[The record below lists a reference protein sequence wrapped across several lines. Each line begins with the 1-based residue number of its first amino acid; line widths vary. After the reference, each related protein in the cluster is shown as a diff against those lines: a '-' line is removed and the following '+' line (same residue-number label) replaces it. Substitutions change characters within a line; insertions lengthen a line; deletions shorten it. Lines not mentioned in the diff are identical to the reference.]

1 MANGC
6 CCYSPYFTSCCL
18 WYSDAI
24 LIPRLCTPLFLFF
37 FVLCSLL
44 YIFLFFSRPLSA
56 DSLCLARRPIIP
68 PPFPPHQQQSKWDI
82 MWSRLI
88 VRPEPR
94 RRRQLGNAAYWLRS
108 DCFAQIVF
116 GNWSLA
122 FCSGCRRITGWYKFM
137 QAWSHICQ
145 YDILCNFCYLVSTV
159 EHWNA
164 QGTPAESNQYRLGK
178 QRYCFINFKV
188 QFIMKTVEYR
198 QNRMAE
204 LVA

>member
-1 MANGC
+1 MSR
-6 CCYSPYFTSCCL
+6 SPKILPQTRYALYIYGKLLPLLFSLFYFML
-18 WYSDAI
+18 P
-24 LIPRLCTPLFLFF
+24 LIFRCESHPAALHTFVFF
-37 FVLCSLL
+37 CFVFWSLL
-44 YIFLFFSRPLSA
+44 YIYIFFSSSHL
-56 DSLCLARRPIIP
+56 LCLLIVSASHDGLLFRL
-68 PPFPPHQQQSKWDI
+68 PPHQQQSKWDI

-145 YDILCNFCYLVSTV
+145 YDILCDFCYLVSTV

-164 QGTPAESNQYRLGK
+164 RGTLAESNPQVR
-178 QRYCFINFKV
+178 
-188 QFIMKTVEYR
+188 
-198 QNRMAE
+198 
-204 LVA
+204 